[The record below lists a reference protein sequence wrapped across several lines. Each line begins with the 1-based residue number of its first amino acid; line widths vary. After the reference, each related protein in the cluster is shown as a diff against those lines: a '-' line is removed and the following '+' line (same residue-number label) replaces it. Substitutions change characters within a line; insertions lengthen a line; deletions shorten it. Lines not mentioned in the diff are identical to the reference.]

1 MTYKLKYTETFEKR
15 IQKIKKK
22 DKALSEEAMKKVE
35 KLLETP
41 NAGKDLSY
49 RLSSYRS
56 VRVRGKYRLVYKV
69 DEEEKEI
76 TLIAFGHRKEIY
88 RLMMFLEE

>member
-1 MTYKLKYTETFEKR
+1 MR
-15 IQKIKKK
+15 
-22 DKALSEEAMKKVE
+22 
-35 KLLETP
+35 P
-41 NAGKDLSY
+41 
-49 RLSSYRS
+49 
-56 VRVRGKYRLVYKV
+56 YRLVYKV